1 MHQPQLVPLIQQS
14 NYWSWPVIFLSWGLF
29 CSKIPISKWYS
40 LYLYPLSLLSTGHG
54 NSSPL
59 VTMIYSFQCSSVCF
73 KIFIS
78 KFKFTNVFFFLSVQ
92 QMLKDLNLEGGS
104 SINYS
109 GQKCIWICCSI
120 FFYLQNLH
128 FSMWSWISFCIPAD
142 TQKAVAV
149 MHFVSFFLSK
159 KEKLTAAFFCWPG
172 HKSFN
177 FLDTLLL
184 ALISLKFS
192 FRSCASCN
200 PLRERWWCRKNCYI
214 FVLYH
219 PCKLNFMHITFYW
232 NNVLPDLNHQRGI
245 TAIGML

>member
-14 NYWSWPVIFLSWGLF
+14 NYCSWPVIFLSWGLF

-40 LYLYPLSLLSTGHG
+40 LYPYPLSLLSTGHG

-109 GQKCIWICCSI
+109 GQKCIWICSSI

-128 FSMWSWISFCIPAD
+128 FSID
-142 TQKAVAV
+142 
-149 MHFVSFFLSK
+149 HGFLSVFLQMLK
-159 KEKLTAAFFCWPG
+159 KLLQLCTLFPFSYQKKKNLQQPFFAGQDIRVLTFWTLFF
-172 HKSFN
+172 
-177 FLDTLLL
+177 
-184 ALISLKFS
+184 
-192 FRSCASCN
+192 
-200 PLRERWWCRKNCYI
+200 
-214 FVLYH
+214 
-219 PCKLNFMHITFYW
+219 
-232 NNVLPDLNHQRGI
+232 
-245 TAIGML
+245 